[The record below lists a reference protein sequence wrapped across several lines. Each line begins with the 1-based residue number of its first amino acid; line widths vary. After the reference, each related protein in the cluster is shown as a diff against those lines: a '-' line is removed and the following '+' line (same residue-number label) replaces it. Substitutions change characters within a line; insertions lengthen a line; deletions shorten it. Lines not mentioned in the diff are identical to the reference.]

1 MFGMYILCCY
11 RFEELNTKY
20 DRARGVEID
29 NKYVKLEYF
38 RVGIYKFNCIVHVYK
53 VKPPPEASSLVKWLE
68 SYYLK

>member
-1 MFGMYILCCY
+1 
-11 RFEELNTKY
+11 
-20 DRARGVEID
+20 VEID